1 MWKMFSYG
9 AGIASM
15 FFIFE
20 QINNPKTKIM
30 KKITILFLLGT
41 LWISVANAQ
50 IQKGNILAGADISNF
65 NLTLNKGGVFSME
78 INPKVGF
85 FIKDNVAVGG
95 FFNIGLT
102 TVKGGGSS
110 FDYGVGGLGRYYVD
124 KDIADVLQ
132 HGRWFVEAT
141 LGINGTNVTNGPST
155 NGLGFSLGPGYAYF
169 ITQNISL
176 EALLTYQGIV
186 GFGSQAYSNNLDLNV
201 GFQIYIASAKAKAMM
216 KEVK

>member
-1 MWKMFSYG
+1 
-9 AGIASM
+9 
-15 FFIFE
+15 
-20 QINNPKTKIM
+20 M
-30 KKITILFLLGT
+30 KKIAVVFLVSTVLMS
-41 LWISVANAQ
+41 SVNAQ
-50 IQKGNILAGADISNF
+50 IQKGNVLAGADLANF

-95 FFNIGLT
+95 FLTLGLT

-110 FDYGVGGLGRYYVD
+110 FNYGVGALGRYYAD
-124 KDIADVLQ
+124 KDIASILQ
-132 HGRWFVEAT
+132 HGRWFGEAT
-141 LGINGTNVTNGPST
+141 VGINGNNVTNGPST
-155 NGLGFSLGPGYAYF
+155 NGLGFSFGPGYAYF
-169 ITQNISL
+169 MTPNISL

-186 GFGSQAYSNNLDLNV
+186 GFGSQAYSNSLQLNV